1 MALNQLPVTEAVIQ
15 IIHSGEFDGE
25 AFESLL
31 SASDG
36 APIAPQQMFTF
47 DLNTYAPD
55 LVAMGGGSPYVG
67 VFLDAT
73 GERVEADV
81 KVEPELITITFFEP
95 VEPTAYRV
103 KVIG

>member
-25 AFESLL
+25 AFTSTLDG
-31 SASDG
+31 SDG
-36 APIAPQQMFTF
+36 GPIAPQQVFTF

-55 LVAMGGGSPYVG
+55 LVAMGVSAPFVG
-67 VFLDAT
+67 VFEEAT
-73 GERVEADV
+73 GKRVEADIM
-81 KVEPELITITFFEP
+81 VEPELITIAFYQP
-95 VEPTAYRV
+95 VEPAEYRV